1 MVGDLIFDDPIQV
14 EGVAI
19 DGVTEGLHSKTYGVT
34 DVLHIHSKGFGVIKV
49 LHTQTSSLM
58 APSK

>member
-34 DVLHIHSKGFGVIKV
+34 DVLHSKGFGVIKV